1 MSKLHYYKCARFLSF
16 ISLSTFLFIISTP
29 IRRFSPWF
37 HFFPS
42 LIPHI
47 PTLIPHHFHHSP
59 HSVPKLPILVFTD
72 SPTDLGLF
80 NILIIAL
87 WSLQIVHCRPN
98 KYNLFL
104 SQPYTVSVCARE
116 LYAIILSSFW
126 PGVFWIRTADISI
139 GLASVIS
146 IFSFWLN
153 QSMLYK
159 CHYRERFS
167 SFQKLFRAF
176 PSKDMVLLSLKVHAV
191 ERSIYWNR

>member
-1 MSKLHYYKCARFLSF
+1 MRTFPFIYIPLHIF
-16 ISLSTFLFIISTP
+16 IHHFHSHTKILTMIPLFPTP
-29 IRRFSPWF
+29 NSP
-37 HFFPS
+37 HSHPDS
-42 LIPHI
+42 P
-47 PTLIPHHFHHSP
+47 HFHHSP